1 MVGGRPAKIKEQV
14 TAPVRCEVC
23 YSPAS
28 MPFDTAAR
36 ILSHDAL
43 NSDHLLLT
51 LDAPAV
57 ARASRPGQFVMLQAQ
72 PGRDP
77 LLRRPMSV
85 CAVLGSPPRRLQILY
100 KVTGHGTRLLS
111 RQPKGET
118 LAMLGPLGNG
128 FRLPPEASA
137 RAGRQVM
144 VAGGVG
150 IAIFPF
156 LAGALARLGHRPL
169 LLFGARKAADLVGL
183 DLFGRGRIDAKFAT
197 EDGSRGTRGYVTSLL
212 EKLFAAPGPKP
223 SLYVCGPTPMLRAVG
238 DQARRAGI
246 ACQLALESQMPCG
259 IGVCLGCV
267 VAAADPKAVPPY
279 PRVCTEGPVFEA
291 GSVRP

>member
-1 MVGGRPAKIKEQV
+1 
-14 TAPVRCEVC
+14 
-23 YSPAS
+23 

-43 NSDHLLLT
+43 NPDHFLLT
-51 LDAPAV
+51 LDAPRM

-85 CAVLGSPPRRLQILY
+85 CAVAGKPPRRLRILY
-100 KVTGHGTRLLS
+100 KVTGHGTRMLS
-111 RQPKGET
+111 RQPVGAT

-128 FRLPPEASA
+128 FRLPPRRGDGRSPAA
-137 RAGRQVM
+137 RQVL

-156 LAGALARLGHRPL
+156 VAEALRRLGHRPL
-169 LLFGARKAADLVGL
+169 LLFGARSARDLVGL
-183 DLFGRGRIDAKFAT
+183 DLFGRGRLDVQCAT
-197 EDGSRGTRGYVTSLL
+197 EDGSRGTRGYVTNLL
-212 EKLFAAPGPKP
+212 EPLLAASGPRP
-223 SLYVCGPTPMLRAVG
+223 SLFVCGPTPMLRAVG
-238 DQARRAGI
+238 DQAEKAGVP
-246 ACQLALESQMPCG
+246 CQLALESQMPCG

-267 VAAADPKAVPPY
+267 VAAADPNAVPPY

>member
-1 MVGGRPAKIKEQV
+1 
-14 TAPVRCEVC
+14 
-23 YSPAS
+23 

-43 NSDHLLLT
+43 NPDHFLLT
-51 LDAPAV
+51 LDAPRM

-85 CAVLGSPPRRLQILY
+85 CAVAGKPPRRLRILY
-100 KVTGHGTRLLS
+100 KVTGHGTRMLS
-111 RQPKGET
+111 RQPVGAT

-128 FRLPPEASA
+128 FRLPPK
-137 RAGRQVM
+137 GRQAARQVL

-156 LAGALARLGHRPL
+156 VAEALRRLGHRPL
-169 LLFGARKAADLVGL
+169 LLFGARSARDLVGL
-183 DLFGRGRIDAKFAT
+183 DLFGRGRLDVQCAT
-197 EDGSRGTRGYVTSLL
+197 EDGSRGTRGYVTNLL
-212 EKLFAAPGPKP
+212 EPLLAASGPRP
-223 SLYVCGPTPMLRAVG
+223 SLFVCGPTPMLRAVG
-238 DQARRAGI
+238 DQAEKAGVP
-246 ACQLALESQMPCG
+246 CQLALESQMPCG

-267 VAAADPKAVPPY
+267 VAAADPNAVPPY

>member
-1 MVGGRPAKIKEQV
+1 
-14 TAPVRCEVC
+14 
-23 YSPAS
+23 

-43 NSDHLLLT
+43 PADHFLLT
-51 LDAPAV
+51 FDAPRM
-57 ARASRPGQFVMLQAQ
+57 ARNARPGQFVMLQAQ

-85 CAVLGSPPRRLQILY
+85 CRVIGRPPRRLQILY
-100 KVTGHGTRLLS
+100 KVTGHGTRMLS
-111 RQPKGET
+111 RQPAGA
-118 LAMLGPLGNG
+118 LLSMLGPLGRG
-128 FRLPPEASA
+128 FRLPPKGA
-137 RAGRQVM
+137 RGGPRQVL

-156 LAGALARLGHRPL
+156 VADALAARGHRPL
-169 LLFGARKAADLVGL
+169 LLFGARSERDLVAL
-183 DLFGRGRIDAKFAT
+183 DLFGRGRVEARFAT
-197 EDGSRGTRGYVTSLL
+197 EDGSKGTRGYVTSLIEPL
-212 EKLFAAPGPKP
+212 LAAPGPRP

-238 DQARRAGI
+238 DQAGKAGVP
-246 ACQLALESQMPCG
+246 CQLALESQMPCG

-267 VAAADPKAVPPY
+267 VAAADPNAVPPY

>member
-1 MVGGRPAKIKEQV
+1 
-14 TAPVRCEVC
+14 
-23 YSPAS
+23 

-36 ILSHDAL
+36 ILAHEARP
-43 NSDHLLLT
+43 SDHFLLT
-51 LDAPAV
+51 LDAPRM
-57 ARASRPGQFVMLQAQ
+57 ARAARPGQFVMLQAQ
-72 PGRDP
+72 PGIDP

-85 CAVLGSPPRRLQILY
+85 CRVAGTPPRRLQILY
-100 KVTGHGTRLLS
+100 KVTGHGTEMLS
-111 RQPKGET
+111 RQPVGAE

-128 FRLPPEASA
+128 FRLPPRAA
-137 RAGRQVM
+137 PRRAGPGGAVPRQVM

-156 LAGALARLGHRPL
+156 LAKALARLGHRPL
-169 LLFGARKAADLVGL
+169 LLFGARSAADLVGL
-183 DLFGRGRIDAKFAT
+183 ELFASGRVETRFAT
-197 EDGSRGTRGYVTSLL
+197 EDGRRGARGYVTSLL
-212 EKLFAAPGPKP
+212 APLLEAGGPRP

-238 DQARRAGI
+238 EQAQAAGVP
-246 ACQLALESQMPCG
+246 CQLALESQMPCG

-267 VAAADPKAVPPY
+267 VAAADPNAVPPY

>member
-1 MVGGRPAKIKEQV
+1 
-14 TAPVRCEVC
+14 
-23 YSPAS
+23 

-43 NSDHLLLT
+43 NSDHFLLT
-51 LDAPAV
+51 LDAPRM

-85 CAVLGSPPRRLQILY
+85 CGVVGKPARGLQILY

-111 RQPKGET
+111 RQPQGAT

-128 FRLPPEASA
+128 FRLPAKAPAGAA
-137 RAGRQVM
+137 RAAARSSAGAGAAPPRQIL

-156 LAGALARLGHRPL
+156 VAEALTRLGHRPL
-169 LLFGARKAADLVGL
+169 LLFGARSAKDLVGL
-183 DLFGRGRIDAKFAT
+183 PLFGRGRLDVKFAT

-212 EKLFAAPGPKP
+212 EPLLAAPGSKP
-223 SLYVCGPTPMLRAVG
+223 LLYVCGPTPMLRAVG
-238 DQARRAGI
+238 DQAQKAGVP
-246 ACQLALESQMPCG
+246 CQLALESQMPCG

-267 VAAADPKAVPPY
+267 VAASDPNAVPPY